1 MQDFA
6 PFTPE
11 LLGFFSRPQPV
22 QQLRKVQL
30 VNPLEGPL
38 RVVEGYQV
46 KKLGGPAGYLLTFSY
61 FYPSNGFTVHVNLNV
76 Q

>member
-38 RVVEGYQV
+38 RVVEGY
-46 KKLGGPAGYLLTFSY
+46 
-61 FYPSNGFTVHVNLNV
+61 
-76 Q
+76 